1 MVLPPDVDAA
11 AIEHQQALVEMAL
24 VVDLKQPTKWDLGV
38 AFAELHERSRSITA
52 RFAAVPKHLRAR
64 VDARA
69 RPSMDRGRTL
79 IDTTFKHR
87 DFVALRVAL
96 LAIEADVIACIIEAE
111 SERGN

>member
-1 MVLPPDVDAA
+1 
-11 AIEHQQALVEMAL
+11 MAL

-38 AFAELHERSRSITA
+38 AFAELHGDPGASRRASQ
-52 RFAAVPKHLRAR
+52 PCPSMRAR

-69 RPSMDRGRTL
+69 RPRMDRGRTL

-87 DFVALRVAL
+87 HFVALRVAL